1 MRRLGGRI
9 ERDDKN
15 HAFMAEVTYQN
26 GKKVNQLFT
35 HQEFVTNSG
44 EMEVVASTEHCN
56 IAACRHPS
64 RPIRSVQFHPEAVKN
79 VLDYALECG
88 DMSEQERASFGDA
101 NQDLDVASALIDAE
115 AMGD

>member
-1 MRRLGGRI
+1 
-9 ERDDKN
+9 
-15 HAFMAEVTYQN
+15 MAEVTYQN

-44 EMEVVASTEHCN
+44 EMEVIASTEHCK

-88 DMSEQERASFGDA
+88 DMSEQERGSFGDA
-101 NQDLDVASALIDAE
+101 DQDLDVASALIDAE
-115 AMGD
+115 AMDD